1 MIVYL
6 NFIHILDFPSQLV
19 QAMSALLDQCVE
31 CEISLDCHIV
41 NTLVPLIMEDV
52 LRAQHV
58 YSYKLYVLLINAVH
72 PALPVNVSLS
82 YENHSL

>member
-6 NFIHILDFPSQLV
+6 NFIHILDIPSQLV
-19 QAMSALLDQCVE
+19 QAMSALLDQYVE

-58 YSYKLYVLLINAVH
+58 HSHKLCVLLINAVH

>member
-1 MIVYL
+1 MHTVMD
-6 NFIHILDFPSQLV
+6 FIHILDIPSQLV
-19 QAMSALLDQCVE
+19 QAMSVLLDQCVE
-31 CEISLDCHIV
+31 CVMSLDCHIV

-58 YSYKLYVLLINAVH
+58 HSHKLCVLLINAAH